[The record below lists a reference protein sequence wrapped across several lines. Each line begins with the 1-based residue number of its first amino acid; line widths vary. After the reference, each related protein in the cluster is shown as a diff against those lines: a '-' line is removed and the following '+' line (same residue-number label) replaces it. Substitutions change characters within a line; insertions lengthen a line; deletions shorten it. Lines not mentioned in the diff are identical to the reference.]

1 MEQVKPEEVEAWLQ
15 HPVTKAFRQSLRN
28 WRQDLME
35 QWAMGQFQSE
45 GAAAT
50 AVANGQGVAEA
61 QLLKRL
67 DEEGMTTEKI
77 NELLTYE

>member
-1 MEQVKPEEVEAWLQ
+1 
-15 HPVTKAFRQSLRN
+15 
-28 WRQDLME
+28 
-35 QWAMGQFQSE
+35 MGQFQSE